1 MPGPLPAAGRVGA
14 AAPTGSR
21 RAVRNVRNVRNRWER
36 YYVGTTVKLHG
47 RALRLCDLRE
57 YLPGEGTGG

>member
-21 RAVRNVRNVRNRWER
+21 RAVRNRWER
-36 YYVGTTVKLHG
+36 YYLGTTVKLHG